1 MNEHKIVLIGGIGVG
16 KSSITIQFVSQNFI
30 TCYDPT
36 IEDSYRKQLKVDD
49 EACLLDILDTAG
61 QEEYSCA
68 RDQYMRNC
76 NCFIV
81 VYSITSR
88 NSFNQI
94 ETYLKQIQHVSCQ
107 RKVPIVLV
115 GNKSDLT
122 TREVSY
128 KEGKALAKSVGCS
141 FYETSA
147 KTASNVNEIFCEAV
161 RKSKNSRDAATHK
174 KKTCEKQKFYRK
186 TVSSTCSLL

>member
-1 MNEHKIVLIGGIGVG
+1 M
-16 KSSITIQFVSQNFI
+16 
-30 TCYDPT
+30 
-36 IEDSYRKQLKVDD
+36 DD

>member
-107 RKVPIVLV
+107 SKVPIVLV